1 MAAPKGN
8 KYWQLAD
15 PDTIGR
21 PPNFPTPKD
30 LLEKAYEYFEW
41 IDENPIVTKKITHTD
56 KGTYVNSEDL
66 QKPYTWTGLYVY
78 LGVTDLKRYREKKE
92 FVQVLTHIDNV
103 IKTQKFEGATSGV
116 FNHNIIAR
124 DLGLKD
130 KSETDVTSKGDKIN
144 ITPIVYDRPNKD
156 KP

>member
-15 PDTIGR
+15 PDMIGR
-21 PPNFPTPKD
+21 PRIFPTPKD
-30 LLEKAYEYFEW
+30 LLQQAYEYFKW

-56 KGTYVNSEDL
+56 KGKYVNSEYL
-66 QKPYTWTGLYVY
+66 QRPYKWSGLYVY
-78 LGVTDLKRYREKKE
+78 LNVTDLKRYREKEE
-92 FVQVLTHIDNV
+92 FVHVLTHIDNI
-103 IKTQKFEGATSGV
+103 IKTQKFEGAASGV

-130 KSETDVTSKGDKIN
+130 ESKTDITTKGEKIN

-156 KP
+156 KS